1 MAELDVLLNLSREG
15 NEQAFEK
22 LCSLAEKNF
31 ISLVKKNYGND
42 IDEEFVK
49 ELLRKKLLYYVKNVR
64 KTKLSGCLYKY
75 AKTCLNDNP
84 NYNTLI
90 TKNPNK
96 IREHYI
102 EKLYN
107 DIISKLGNLK
117 VLYAYQ
123 VRQISERLIDNYI
136 KNYKDGEKSSS
147 VGAYFSI
154 MIRRKVLSIN
164 NEEDLIKLY
173 ISYFSVPGNVRR
185 KYTKK
190 NNYIYL
196 QYKNYISYVE
206 FYNISNEVLSKIV
219 DISNFTEKLK
229 IAVQKYVKNKVQEQL
244 KNYKN
249 NKEYNKEIII
259 KYYEY
264 IINDVADKFKDKV
277 TVPKSELINYTKRKY
292 YDYANA
298 YFEGNS
304 NMPFSSYVNT
314 RLSDRIKN
322 KKRFYYVKK
331 TFTKEEKELIEKE
344 KELANKL
351 IYKYVDDM
359 VSFEELKE
367 AVDKKIEEKT
377 NDYYK
382 KERTRS
388 LHTYLNNIIHH
399 ECILVRNKYIDSKE
413 KDLETPI
420 K

>member
-1 MAELDVLLNLSREG
+1 MAELDNLLNMAREG

-22 LCSLAEKNF
+22 AYSLAENNF
-31 ISLVKKNYGND
+31 ILLVKKNYGND

-49 ELLRKKLLYYVKNVR
+49 ELLRKKLLYYVENVR
-64 KTKLSGCLYKY
+64 KTKLSNCLYKY

-84 NYNTLI
+84 NYNILI
-90 TKNPNK
+90 NK
-96 IREHYI
+96 KPDEIREHYI

-107 DIISKLGNLK
+107 DIISKMGNLK

-136 KNYKDGEKSSS
+136 KNYQSSEKSTS
-147 VGAYFSI
+147 VGAYFSM

-164 NEEDLIKLY
+164 NEEDLIKKY
-173 ISYFSVPGNVRR
+173 IKYYNVPGNVRR
-185 KYTKK
+185 RYTKK

-196 QYKNYISYVE
+196 QNKDYISYIE
-206 FYNISNEVLSKIV
+206 FYNISNELLSRIADINNFSKELKIV
-219 DISNFTEKLK
+219 
-229 IAVQKYVKNKVQEQL
+229 VRKYVKSKIQEQL
-244 KNYKN
+244 NNYKN
-249 NKEYNKEIII
+249 NKEIII

-264 IINDVADKFKDKV
+264 MVNDIVDKFKDKV
-277 TVPKSELINYTKRKY
+277 TISKIELLDYVKRKY

-298 YFEGNS
+298 YFEGSCNL
-304 NMPFSSYVNT
+304 PFSSYVNT

-322 KKRFYYVKK
+322 KKSFYYIKRD
-331 TFTKEEKELIEKE
+331 FTEEEKHLIEKE
-344 KELANKL
+344 KELANK
-351 IYKYVDDM
+351 IIHKYVDDK
-359 VSFEELKE
+359 VPFKELKE

-388 LHTYLNNIIHH
+388 LHAYLNNIIHQ
-399 ECILVRNKYIDSKE
+399 ECILVKSKHIDSKE
-413 KDLETPI
+413 KELETPI